1 VDIVIRAA
9 IAFLIV
15 FLFTRLLG
23 RRELAQ
29 LQPFDLILLVV
40 VGDLIQQ
47 GVTQNDLSVTGL
59 VLVISTVGL
68 LQVTLSY
75 LSFRFRRVRPILNG
89 EPVVLIDNG
98 KLIERNLKRERLT
111 VDDVAEEAR
120 LSSISSFEQV
130 RWAVLETSG
139 RISFIKNEQ
148 TAAG

>member
-1 VDIVIRAA
+1 
-9 IAFLIV
+9 
-15 FLFTRLLG
+15 
-23 RRELAQ
+23 
-29 LQPFDLILLVV
+29 
-40 VGDLIQQ
+40 
-47 GVTQNDLSVTGL
+47 
-59 VLVISTVGL
+59 LVISTVGL